1 MSNISTVEITVTA
14 LSSRVAALKKALTD
28 EQLKVYEKTM
38 LELKE
43 KFIKNNPGYKK
54 PLKSFDFQRFLIFRV
69 VKKVAIYGISLKN

>member
-43 KFIKNNPGYKK
+43 KFIKNNPEMTNEQLQQVEVLFK
-54 PLKSFDFQRFLIFRV
+54 
-69 VKKVAIYGISLKN
+69 